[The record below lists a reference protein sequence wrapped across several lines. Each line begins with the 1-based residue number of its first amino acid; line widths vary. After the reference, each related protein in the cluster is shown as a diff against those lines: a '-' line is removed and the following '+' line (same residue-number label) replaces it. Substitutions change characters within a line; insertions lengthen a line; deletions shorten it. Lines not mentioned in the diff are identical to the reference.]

1 MSKSF
6 KGFNPEGDRDSETSA
21 RLDTY
26 LSELSEY
33 ESQESRE
40 TSPTNSQPSSSAGAA
55 SKKEQSGK
63 VRRLVEH
70 FSHSDSDS
78 SETTNTSL
86 RSRKKSKSSEH
97 QELPPGGE
105 RQLRRI
111 MARQETANNA
121 LRVYE
126 ALIEDLKT
134 SLDEAQSA
142 LDQNKPRPVL
152 LGELEGLLELSETA
166 WDRYENL
173 VALEGS
179 EGVALNFVEIKIKKN
194 KLKARSRK
202 TVGHLRAATEVTV
215 TPNSTVQIMN
225 PMSFGDL
232 KLPEFSG
239 DFTEFEPFEGN
250 FRKLI
255 ENGNLDDGCKKAYL
269 LRCLTGE
276 AKSYIGT
283 DGTAAKTYEE
293 IWGELKQRY
302 GKPWRVTRAAIK
314 KMMDIPDP
322 RNDSKDIMRY
332 WNEISEVCK
341 TAERLKLTA
350 SSIILNMALLKL
362 PSEYRAKMDDKLKPL
377 SQNYVLT
384 RQMVAEPFNDVIAIE
399 MEKPNNIISTLGFN
413 TSVGTATANKN
424 NKSNFSTKSYK
435 KKGRTY
441 FCMLCNKGGTDH
453 LASTC
458 NIYTKGEQARARL
471 VQLGRCTRCATL
483 REEHGPMCSHR
494 AICSVHPNQRH
505 HYWLCGGDGNRGS
518 GRHLGN
524 NTPQQNGQEYD
535 EQGNPIA

>member
-86 RSRKKSKSSEH
+86 RSRKKSKTSEH

-152 LGELEGLLELSETA
+152 LGELEGVLELSETS
-166 WDRYENL
+166 WNRYEDL
-173 VALEGS
+173 VTFEGT
-179 EGVALNFVEIKIKKN
+179 EGVTLNFVDIKIKKH

-202 TVGHLRAATEVTV
+202 IVGHLRGATEVTV
-215 TPNSTVQIMN
+215 PPNSTVQVMN

-384 RQMVAEPFNDVIAIE
+384 RQMVAEPFNDVVAIE
-399 MEKPNNIISTLGFN
+399 MEKPDNIISTLGFN
-413 TSVGTATANKN
+413 TSVGTATIR
-424 NKSNFSTKSYK
+424 Y
-435 KKGRTY
+435 
-441 FCMLCNKGGTDH
+441 
-453 LASTC
+453 
-458 NIYTKGEQARARL
+458 
-471 VQLGRCTRCATL
+471 
-483 REEHGPMCSHR
+483 
-494 AICSVHPNQRH
+494 
-505 HYWLCGGDGNRGS
+505 
-518 GRHLGN
+518 
-524 NTPQQNGQEYD
+524 
-535 EQGNPIA
+535 